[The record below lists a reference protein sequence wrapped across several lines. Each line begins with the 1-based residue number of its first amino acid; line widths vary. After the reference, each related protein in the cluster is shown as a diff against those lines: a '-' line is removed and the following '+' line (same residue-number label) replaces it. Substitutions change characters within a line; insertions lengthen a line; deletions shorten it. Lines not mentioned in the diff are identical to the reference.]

1 MTPVVAV
8 PAPAEAA
15 TVSAATVQK
24 TKKVKKKKSWSH
36 RQQVAQKA
44 LKWAKKKKG
53 SPYVYGATGPNSFDC
68 SGLAGYVYRKAGV
81 KLPRTTGAIY
91 SGVGNKVKWK
101 DLAPGDLVF
110 FYSGR
115 SHMGIVSKV
124 TGKKVYMIH
133 APRTGDHVRQVLLDK
148 YRKQSFNGA
157 VRPY

>member
-1 MTPVVAV
+1 MAA

-15 TVSAATVQK
+15 TVSASAQK
-24 TKKVKKKKSWSH
+24 TKKVKKKKSWSE
-36 RQQVAQKA
+36 RQKVAQKA
-44 LKWAKKKKG
+44 LQWAKKKKG
-53 SPYVYGATGPNSFDC
+53 SPYVYGAAGPNSFDC
-68 SGLAGYVYRKAGV
+68 SGLVGYVYRKAGV

-91 SGVGNKVKWK
+91 SGVRNKVKWK

-115 SHMGIVSKV
+115 SHVGIVSQVK
-124 TGKKVYMIH
+124 GRKIYMIH